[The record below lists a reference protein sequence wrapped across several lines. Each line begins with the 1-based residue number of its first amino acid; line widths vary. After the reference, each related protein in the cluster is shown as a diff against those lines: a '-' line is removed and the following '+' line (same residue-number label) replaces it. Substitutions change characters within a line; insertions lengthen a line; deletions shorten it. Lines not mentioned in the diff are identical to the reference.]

1 MENKFFYEVFH
12 KNLKPKSAT
21 SLHTSHHNNTIND
34 VLVSR
39 SNKETQQT
47 HSKVHSEKKFLGYI
61 MDRFKKQQCFVTLKR
76 LMLNPDGEDF
86 KDAMASKRL
95 ARCYSN
101 DISGMFIILKLVYV
115 HYFKKIGL
123 IAVFAP

>member
-21 SLHTSHHNNTIND
+21 SLHTSHNNNTIND

-39 SNKETQQT
+39 SNTMETQKT
-47 HSKVHSEKKFLGYI
+47 HSKALSEKKFLGYI

-76 LMLNPDGEDF
+76 LMLNPDGQDF
-86 KDAMASKRL
+86 KDAMDSKRL
-95 ARCYSN
+95 ARCYYN
-101 DISGMFIILKLVYV
+101 DISGMFIILKLVFV
-115 HYFKKIGL
+115 HYFKKIFK
-123 IAVFAP
+123 VY